1 MEFGLVKRFWR
12 FLLEQE
18 SLNGD
23 MHWASMPNN
32 HLNAIAVRLKQ
43 WMFEVVGKG
52 QFKDEF
58 VTAGGVPISEI
69 SLGTMESKKQPNL
82 FFAGEVLNVD
92 GVTGGFNFQNA
103 WTGGYIA
110 GTSITTLALTSNL
123 LEPQSFFQLEGS
135 QKKMWIER

>member
-1 MEFGLVKRFWR
+1 M
-12 FLLEQE
+12 
-18 SLNGD
+18 S
-23 MHWASMPNN
+23 NN
-32 HLNAIAVRLKQ
+32 HLSAIAVRLKQ

-110 GTSITTLALTSNL
+110 GTSIATLALTSNL
-123 LEPQSFFQLEGS
+123 QEPQSFQLEGS
-135 QKKMWIER
+135 